1 MTGNVAGAISFS
13 SNILLE
19 KLIYLT
25 CRVGKRRRLVTA
37 TSRDPTRPD
46 GPDRA
51 ECLPNGAR
59 IPGKHPM
66 RKLIVTA
73 ATAAFLASGG
83 AAFAAVKH
91 TTGTVKSFDGTA
103 MSLVLDNGSTF
114 TLSKAFK
121 DPGIKPGEKVR
132 VSWDMSGKNKIAEAV
147 KIMK

>member
-1 MTGNVAGAISFS
+1 MKKLGYLRSPGREAPAAEVAIVAPAAVTRRD
-13 SNILLE
+13 LTA
-19 KLIYLT
+19 LIKKGCLIQRAPYL
-25 CRVGKRRRLVTA
+25 
-37 TSRDPTRPD
+37 
-46 GPDRA
+46 
-51 ECLPNGAR
+51 
-59 IPGKHPM
+59 PGEHAM

-103 MSLVLDNGSTF
+103 MSLVLDDGSTF

-121 DPGIKPGEKVR
+121 DPGIQAGEKVR
-132 VSWDMSGKNKIAEAV
+132 VSWDMSGNKKIAEAA

>member
-1 MTGNVAGAISFS
+1 
-13 SNILLE
+13 
-19 KLIYLT
+19 
-25 CRVGKRRRLVTA
+25 
-37 TSRDPTRPD
+37 
-46 GPDRA
+46 
-51 ECLPNGAR
+51 
-59 IPGKHPM
+59 M

-73 ATAAFLASGG
+73 AAAAFLASGG

-121 DPGIKPGEKVR
+121 DPGIKSGEKVR
-132 VSWDMSGKNKIAEAV
+132 VSRDMSGKNKIAEAV